1 MVEDTEVVVED
12 LENRRKSMKERLL
25 VLGFGFFCTL
35 IAPSAHAIPHF
46 DMDSVTAGLGSTLL
60 YGSIGVFMMFLCFKA
75 VDLMTPGDLKHELV
89 ENKNIAMAI
98 VLAGH
103 LIAIGLII
111 SAAIS
116 G

>member
-1 MVEDTEVVVED
+1 MDEGIEVEVVD
-12 LENRRKSMKERLL
+12 LVNRRKNMREKLMVVSVGISSAL
-25 VLGFGFFCTL
+25 VT
-35 IAPSAHAIPHF
+35 PSAYAAPHF
-46 DMDSVTAGLGSTLL
+46 DLDSITAGLGSTLL

-103 LIAIGLII
+103 LIAIGMII
-111 SAAIS
+111 AAAIS